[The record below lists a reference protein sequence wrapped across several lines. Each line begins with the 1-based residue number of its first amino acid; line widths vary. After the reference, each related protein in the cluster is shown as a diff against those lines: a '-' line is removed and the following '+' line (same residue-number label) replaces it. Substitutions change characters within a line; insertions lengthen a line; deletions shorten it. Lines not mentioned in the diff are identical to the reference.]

1 MAATHEF
8 ALEFLGI
15 GDPQR
20 LGPLHSIKRA
30 QILEF
35 FFGEHSFVH

>member
-1 MAATHEF
+1 MVATHEF

-20 LGPLHSIKRA
+20 LGSLHGIERA
-30 QILEF
+30 QIPEF